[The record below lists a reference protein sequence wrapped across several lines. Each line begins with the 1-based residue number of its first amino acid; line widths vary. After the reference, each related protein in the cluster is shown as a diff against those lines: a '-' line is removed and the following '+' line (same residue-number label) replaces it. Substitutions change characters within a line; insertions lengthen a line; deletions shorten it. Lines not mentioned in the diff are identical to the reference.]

1 VQVNKQQRGAWKQ
14 NSWSTPRYICSFA
27 GLLIAISHNTASA
40 ESKTGFLPFASFSH
54 TYDSNLLNRP
64 NQGVGAAPQS
74 DQINRFEF
82 GTHINFQLSRQQF
95 SGMVSFSDS
104 RHAEFEERN
113 VQGNAYR
120 LRWDSEIG
128 KTLVLAVEGS
138 AISDQ
143 APIQTGQVLA
153 VERDQDNLT
162 SSLTWNFHPEYAV
175 LSQISRT
182 ETRFL
187 GPENSNNITFADLNR
202 DDELASIGLEFHPG
216 TGSSIA
222 ILQKKSSGN
231 FPIRQITGPMQSV
244 SNDFDQNETEL
255 LTKWN
260 YSEITTVKLS
270 LSSVQREHREMPARD
285 FSGSNYRLELLYKP
299 TEKTSFTASWAKQ
312 IIGISDV
319 TNSDALARQ
328 FFLSMNMQVASKT
341 MFRLGYLPQ
350 KLQFDGTDGLS
361 TQART
366 EKLKETSLNIE
377 HKLTE
382 RATLGALL
390 RNRSRDSSLSNADY
404 SANSF
409 SVFVKYEY

>member
-1 VQVNKQQRGAWKQ
+1 
-14 NSWSTPRYICSFA
+14 
-27 GLLIAISHNTASA
+27 
-40 ESKTGFLPFASFSH
+40 
-54 TYDSNLLNRP
+54 
-64 NQGVGAAPQS
+64 
-74 DQINRFEF
+74 
-82 GTHINFQLSRQQF
+82 
-95 SGMVSFSDS
+95 
-104 RHAEFEERN
+104 
-113 VQGNAYR
+113 
-120 LRWDSEIG
+120 
-128 KTLVLAVEGS
+128 
-138 AISDQ
+138 
-143 APIQTGQVLA
+143 
-153 VERDQDNLT
+153 
-162 SSLTWNFHPEYAV
+162 
-175 LSQISRT
+175 
-182 ETRFL
+182 
-187 GPENSNNITFADLNR
+187 
-202 DDELASIGLEFHPG
+202 
-216 TGSSIA
+216 
-222 ILQKKSSGN
+222 
-231 FPIRQITGPMQSV
+231 MQSV

-341 MFRLGYLPQ
+341 ILRLGYLPQ

-390 RNRSRDSSLSNADY
+390 RNRSRDSSLTNADY

-409 SVFVKYEY
+409 SVSVKYEY